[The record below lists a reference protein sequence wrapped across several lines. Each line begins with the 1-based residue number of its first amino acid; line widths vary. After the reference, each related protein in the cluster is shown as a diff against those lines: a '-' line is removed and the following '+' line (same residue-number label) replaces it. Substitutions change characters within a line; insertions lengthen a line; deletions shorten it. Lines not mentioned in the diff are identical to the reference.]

1 MPSTRHISGKRSRLV
16 LFING
21 VKAPP
26 LDVKN
31 YDFGPVKEAIA
42 DGVNGES
49 TERLD
54 TELKHYAGKMSCFNV
69 DTTKLALLLKYDADM
84 NDGSGGSTADIGF
97 QILSIKP
104 AGKIKVAATECVI
117 DDWKWTSGGFTDRT
131 MVDIPFRS
139 RNMTAI

>member
-1 MPSTRHISGKRSRLV
+1 MASRHINGKHSRLV
-16 LFING
+16 LFIDG

-31 YDFGPVKEAIA
+31 YDFGPVLDAIA

-54 TELKHYAGKMSCFNV
+54 RELKHYAGKMTCFNV
-69 DTTKLALLLKYDADM
+69 DVSKLVLLLKYDASM

-97 QILSIKP
+97 QILSLNP
-104 AGKIKVAATECVI
+104 ASKVKVAATEAVI
-117 DDWKWTSGGFTDRT
+117 DDWKWTSAGFTDRS
-131 MVDIPFRS
+131 MIDIPFRA
-139 RNMTAI
+139 RQMTAI

>member
-1 MPSTRHISGKRSRLV
+1 MASRHINGKRSRLV
-16 LFING
+16 LFVDG
-21 VKAPP
+21 VKSPP

-31 YDFGPVKEAIA
+31 YDFGPVLDAIA

-54 TELKHYAGKMSCFNV
+54 RELKHYAGKMTCFNV
-69 DTTKLALLLKYDADM
+69 DVSKLALLLKYDAAM

-97 QILSIKP
+97 QILSLNP
-104 AGKIKVAATECVI
+104 ASKIKVAATEAVI

-131 MVDIPFRS
+131 MIDIPFRS
-139 RNMTAI
+139 RNMSAI